1 MVDVNEKA
9 KTKISQSGD
18 PNQIKVLN
26 TTTRLLPK
34 NDEIRV
40 CIQISVGSRLIFLG
54 WPTCISSLAD
64 LVN

>member
-9 KTKISQSGD
+9 KAKISKSGD

-34 NDEIRV
+34 NDKITLCIR
-40 CIQISVGSRLIFLG
+40 ISVGSRLIFLG
-54 WPTCISSLAD
+54 WPISNLSD
-64 LVN
+64 TVI

>member
-34 NDEIRV
+34 NDEIMV
-40 CIQISVGSRLIFLG
+40 CIQISVGSRLILLG
-54 WPTCISSLAD
+54 WSISSLAD

>member
-34 NDEIRV
+34 NDEITV
-40 CIQISVGSRLIFLG
+40 CIQISVGYRLIFLG
-54 WPTCISSLAD
+54 WPISSLAD

>member
-34 NDEIRV
+34 NDEITV
-40 CIQISVGSRLIFLG
+40 CIHISVGSRLIFLG
-54 WPTCISSLAD
+54 
-64 LVN
+64 